1 MASEVPIPDS
11 APDELTPEGPLR
23 GRVIVLGTA
32 GLIASILWS
41 HQPGLLP
48 DGLPPEGAR
57 TLGCAFL
64 MATWWI
70 GSRLPLAV
78 PSLVPL
84 AVFPLLGITD
94 SKTVAAPY
102 ADRMV
107 MLLLCGFLLALAVE
121 KWNLHRRIA
130 LSVLVTFGKGP
141 ISLSAAVMGIAAI
154 LSMWISN
161 TATTLMMLPIVAAL
175 VTQAAD
181 QNEDPEANR
190 RFGLLLLLGLAYAA
204 SIGGMA
210 TPVGTPPNL
219 IFAGQFA
226 ESFPGLPEITFID
239 WMRIG
244 VPVAAVMLVLA
255 WGLLNFVLLPV
266 RKGYQLG
273 ERDGLRK
280 QLAELGRWTTAE
292 KLVAVGFTLTAALWV
307 LRKPL
312 GNLWLNLSAAIPLGH
327 PSDILEFTRGI
338 HDSTIA
344 AAAVIVFF
352 LMPSFAKE
360 EGAAPRLLEWRDAQ
374 RLPWGLLLL
383 FGGGIALSKG
393 FGTSGLTSWLGG
405 QLEFLVSLPVL
416 LMVVGI
422 CMTVTFLTEITSNT
436 ATTALLMPVLAAVA
450 ISTGTD
456 PLLLMIPAT
465 LAASCAFM
473 LPVATAPNAI
483 VVGTGVVAPE
493 DMMRTGMLLNLV
505 GVIPIT
511 VVVLLL
517 L

>member
-1 MASEVPIPDS
+1 MISEVPISDS
-11 APDELTPEGPLR
+11 APDEITPEGPLR
-23 GRVIVLGTA
+23 GRAIVLGIA

-41 HQPGLLP
+41 YQPGLLP

-84 AVFPLLGITD
+84 AAFPLLGITD

-141 ISLSAAVMGIAAI
+141 ISLSAAVMGIAAV

-175 VTQAAD
+175 VTQAAA

-244 VPVAAVMLVLA
+244 VPAAAAMLVLA

-266 RKGYQLG
+266 HKGYRLG
-273 ERDGLRK
+273 DRDRLRD
-280 QLAELGRWTTAE
+280 QLAVLGRWTTAE
-292 KLVAVGFTLTAALWV
+292 KLVALGFTITAALWV

-312 GNLWLNLSAAIPLGH
+312 GFPSAV
-327 PSDILEFTRGI
+327 

-352 LMPSFAKE
+352 LMPSFAKA

-405 QLEFLVSLPVL
+405 QLEFLVALPTL
-416 LMVVGI
+416 LMIVGV
-422 CMTVTFLTEITSNT
+422 CLTVTFLTEITSNT

-450 ISTGTD
+450 ISTGAD

-483 VVGTGVVAPE
+483 VVGTGSVQPE

-505 GVIPIT
+505 GVVPIT
-511 VVVLLL
+511 VAVLIFL
-517 L
+517 

>member
-1 MASEVPIPDS
+1 V
-11 APDELTPEGPLR
+11 
-23 GRVIVLGTA
+23 VLLGLA

-41 HQPGLLP
+41 YQPGLLP
-48 DGLPPEGAR
+48 DNLPPEGAR

-64 MATWWI
+64 MASWWI

-84 AVFPLLGITD
+84 AAFPLLGITD

-141 ISLSAAVMGIAAI
+141 ISLSAAVMGIAAV

-161 TATTLMMLPIVAAL
+161 TATTLMMLPIVGAL
-175 VTQAAD
+175 VTQAQA
-181 QNEDPEANR
+181 QNEDAEANR

-219 IFAGQFA
+219 IFAGQFS
-226 ESFPGLPEITFID
+226 ESFPNLPEITFID

-244 VPVAAVMLVLA
+244 VPVAGSMLVLT
-255 WGLLNFVLLPV
+255 WGVLNFVLLPL
-266 RKGYQLG
+266 RGGYRLGDRSALRGQLT
-273 ERDGLRK
+273 D
-280 QLAELGRWTTAE
+280 LGRWSTAE
-292 KLVAVGFTLTAALWV
+292 KLVAVGFTTTAALWV

-312 GNLWLNLSAAIPLGH
+312 GF
-327 PSDILEFTRGI
+327 PSEV

-352 LMPSFAKE
+352 LMPSFSKE
-360 EGAAPRLLEWRDAQ
+360 ETAAPRLLEWRDAQ

-405 QLEFLVSLPVL
+405 QLEFLVALPAP
-416 LMVVGI
+416 LMIVGI
-422 CMTVTFLTEITSNT
+422 CIAVTFLTEITSNT

-450 ISTGTD
+450 ISTESD

-483 VVGTGVVAPE
+483 VVGTGVVAPK
-493 DMMRTGMLLNLV
+493 DMLRTGILLNLIGIV
-505 GVIPIT
+505 PIT
-511 VVVLLL
+511 VAVLIFL
-517 L
+517 

>member
-1 MASEVPIPDS
+1 MVSEVTIPDS
-11 APDELTPEGPLR
+11 APDELAPEGPLR
-23 GRVIVLGTA
+23 TGVILLGIA

-41 HQPGLLP
+41 NQPNLLP
-48 DGLPPEGAR
+48 DGLPPAGAR

-64 MATWWI
+64 MAAWWI

-84 AVFPLLGITD
+84 AAFPLLGITD

-141 ISLSAAVMGIAAI
+141 ISLSAAVMGIAAV

-175 VTQAAD
+175 VTQAAA
-181 QNEDPEANR
+181 QNEDREANR

-226 ESFPGLPEITFID
+226 ESFPDLPEITFID

-266 RKGYQLG
+266 RKGYRLG
-273 ERDGLRK
+273 DRSALRK
-280 QLAELGRWTTAE
+280 QLSGLGRWTTAE
-292 KLVAVGFTLTAALWV
+292 KLVAVGFTATAALWV

-312 GNLWLNLSAAIPLGH
+312 GFPSAV
-327 PSDILEFTRGI
+327 

-352 LMPSFAKE
+352 LTPSFAKK
-360 EGAAPRLLEWRDAQ
+360 EGAGPRLLEWRDAQ

-405 QLEFLVSLPVL
+405 QLEFLVSLPTL
-416 LMVVGI
+416 LMIIGI

-493 DMMRTGMLLNLV
+493 DMMRTGLLLNLV
-505 GVIPIT
+505 GVVPIT
-511 VVVLLL
+511 IAVLVFL
-517 L
+517 

>member
-23 GRVIVLGTA
+23 GRVIVLGIA

-41 HQPGLLP
+41 CQPGLLP

-84 AVFPLLGITD
+84 AAFPLLGITD

-130 LSVLVTFGKGP
+130 LSVLVKFGKGP
-141 ISLSAAVMGIAAI
+141 ISLSAAVMGIAAV

-175 VTQAAD
+175 VTQAAA
-181 QNEDPEANR
+181 QNEDHEANR

-273 ERDGLRK
+273 ERDGLRT
-280 QLAELGRWTTAE
+280 QLAALGRWTTAE
-292 KLVAVGFTLTAALWV
+292 KLVAVGFTITAALWV

-312 GNLWLNLSAAIPLGH
+312 GFPSAV
-327 PSDILEFTRGI
+327 

-352 LMPSFAKE
+352 VVPSFAKE
-360 EGAAPRLLEWRDAQ
+360 EGAGPRLLEWRDAQ

-393 FGTSGLTSWLGG
+393 FGTSGLTTWLGS
-405 QLEFLVSLPVL
+405 QLEFLVALPVL

-422 CMTVTFLTEITSNT
+422 CLTVTFLTEITSNT

-450 ISTGTD
+450 ISTGAD

-483 VVGTGVVAPE
+483 VVGTGTVAPE
-493 DMMRTGMLLNLV
+493 DMMRTGLLLNVV
-505 GVIPIT
+505 GIVPIT
-511 VVVLLL
+511 IAVLIFL
-517 L
+517 

>member
-1 MASEVPIPDS
+1 V
-11 APDELTPEGPLR
+11 
-23 GRVIVLGTA
+23 VVLGIV
-32 GLIASILWS
+32 GLGLSILWS
-41 HQPGLLP
+41 YRPELLP
-48 DGLPPEGAR
+48 EGLSPEGAR

-64 MATWWI
+64 MASWWV

-78 PSLVPL
+78 PSLIPL
-84 AVFPLLGITD
+84 AAFPLLGITD

-141 ISLSAAVMGIAAI
+141 LSLSAAVMGIAAV

-161 TATTLMMLPIVAAL
+161 TATTLMMLPIVLAL
-175 VTQAAD
+175 VVQARE
-181 QNEDPEANR
+181 QNEDQEQNR

-210 TPVGTPPNL
+210 TPIGTPPNL
-219 IFAGQFA
+219 IFAGQFSEA
-226 ESFPGLPEITFID
+226 FPERPEIGFTE
-239 WMRIG
+239 WMRFG
-244 VPVAAVMLVLA
+244 VPVAAIMLVLA
-255 WGLLNFVLLPV
+255 WGTMNFLLLRLSG
-266 RKGYQLG
+266 GYQLG
-273 ERDGLRK
+273 DRGILRTQLRD
-280 QLAELGRWTTAE
+280 LGSWTTPE
-292 KLVAVGFTLTAALWV
+292 KLVALGFLTTAAMWV

-312 GNLWLNLSAAIPLGH
+312 GFPSAV
-327 PSDILEFTRGI
+327 

-344 AAAVIVFF
+344 AAAVVVFF
-352 LMPSFAKE
+352 LLPSGSKKKDTS
-360 EGAAPRLLEWRDAQ
+360 PRLLEWSDAQ

-393 FGTSGLTSWLGG
+393 FGTSGLTRWLAGE
-405 QLEFLVSLPVL
+405 LDFLVHLPTP
-416 LMVVGI
+416 LMIGGL
-422 CMTVTFLTEITSNT
+422 CLAVTFLTEITSNT
-436 ATTALLMPVLAAVA
+436 ATTVLLMPVLAAVA
-450 ISTGTD
+450 KATGCD

-483 VVGTGVVAPE
+483 VVGTGSVAPE
-493 DMMRTGMLLNLV
+493 DMARTGLLLNLL

-511 VVVLLL
+511 VIVLVML
-517 L
+517 

>member
-1 MASEVPIPDS
+1 MGAEVTIPDS
-11 APDELTPEGPLR
+11 APDELAPEGPLR
-23 GRVIVLGTA
+23 TGVILLGIA
-32 GLIASILWS
+32 GLIATILWS
-41 HQPGLLP
+41 NQPQLLP
-48 DGLPPEGAR
+48 DGLPPAGAR

-64 MATWWI
+64 MAAWWI

-84 AVFPLLGITD
+84 AAFPLLGITD

-141 ISLSAAVMGIAAI
+141 VSLSAAVMGIAAV

-175 VTQAAD
+175 VTQAAA

-226 ESFPGLPEITFID
+226 ESFPDLPEITFID

-266 RKGYQLG
+266 RKGYRLG
-273 ERDGLRK
+273 DRSALRQ
-280 QLAELGRWTTAE
+280 QLAGLGRWTTAE

-312 GNLWLNLSAAIPLGH
+312 GFPSAV
-327 PSDILEFTRGI
+327 

-360 EGAAPRLLEWRDAQ
+360 EGAGPRLLEWRDAQ

-393 FGTSGLTSWLGG
+393 FGTSALTNWLGG

-493 DMMRTGMLLNLV
+493 DMMRTGLLLNIV
-505 GVIPIT
+505 GVVPVTIA
-511 VVVLLL
+511 VLILL
-517 L
+517 

>member
-1 MASEVPIPDS
+1 MAPEIPIPDS
-11 APDELTPEGPLR
+11 EPSELQPEGPIR
-23 GRVIVLGTA
+23 GWVILLGIA
-32 GLIASILWS
+32 GLVASIIWS
-41 HQPGLLP
+41 FQPDLLP
-48 DGLPPEGAR
+48 DGLPPAAAR

-84 AVFPLLGITD
+84 AAFPLLGITD

-141 ISLSAAVMGIAAI
+141 VSLSAAVMGIAAL

-175 VTQAAD
+175 VTQAQA
-181 QNEDPEANR
+181 QNEDSAANR

-219 IFAGQFA
+219 IFAGQFSEA
-226 ESFPGLPEITFID
+226 FPDLPEVTFVD

-255 WGLLNFVLLPV
+255 WAALNFVLLPM
-266 RKGYQLG
+266 RGDYKLGDRGLLREQL
-273 ERDGLRK
+273 RGLGAWSRP
-280 QLAELGRWTTAE
+280 EL
-292 KLVAVGFTLTAALWV
+292 LVALGFTTTAALWV

-312 GNLWLNLSAAIPLGH
+312 GFPSAV
-327 PSDILEFTRGI
+327 

-360 EGAAPRLLEWRDAQ
+360 EGAAPRLLEWRDAH

-393 FGTSGLTSWLGG
+393 FGTSGLTNWLGTE
-405 QLEFLVSLPVL
+405 LEFLVALPTP
-416 LMVVGI
+416 LMVAGI
-422 CMTVTFLTEITSNT
+422 CIAVTFLTEITSNT

-450 ISTGTD
+450 KGTGAD

-483 VVGTGVVAPE
+483 VVGTGMVAPE
-493 DMMRTGMLLNLV
+493 DMVRTGLLLNLL

-511 VVVLLL
+511 VAVLIFF
-517 L
+517 

>member
-1 MASEVPIPDS
+1 MSEAQPVRLGAVFLGVGGLLATIFWAS
-11 APDELTPEGPLR
+11 R
-23 GRVIVLGTA
+23 
-32 GLIASILWS
+32 
-41 HQPGLLP
+41 PGLLP
-48 DGLPPEGAR
+48 EGLPPAGAR

-70 GSRLPLAV
+70 GSRLPLAI
-78 PSLVPL
+78 PALVPL
-84 AVFPLLGITD
+84 ALFPILGIAD
-94 SKTVAAPY
+94 SKAVAAPY

-130 LSVLVTFGKGP
+130 LSVLVRFGKGP
-141 ISLSAAVMGIAAI
+141 RSLSAAIMAIAAL

-161 TATTLMMLPIVAAL
+161 TATTLMMLPIVLAL
-175 VTQAAD
+175 VTQAQAENQD
-181 QNEDPEANR
+181 DKENSQ
-190 RFGLLLLLGLAYAA
+190 FGLLLLLGLAYSA

-219 IFAGQFA
+219 IFAGQYAEAFPGRTEIGFA
-226 ESFPGLPEITFID
+226 E

-244 VPVAAVMLVLA
+244 GPVALAMLVIV
-255 WGLLNFVLLPV
+255 WGALNFVLLRVSPSY
-266 RKGYQLG
+266 RLGDRGLLRGQLQQLG
-273 ERDGLRK
+273 T
-280 QLAELGRWTTAE
+280 WTTPE
-292 KLVAVGFTLTAALWV
+292 KLVAAGFVLTALCWV

-312 GNLWLNLSAAIPLGH
+312 GF
-327 PSDILEFTRGI
+327 PSEI

-344 AAAVIVFF
+344 AFAVIVFF
-352 LMPSFAKE
+352 LLPS
-360 EGAAPRLLEWRDAQ
+360 GSTDPRSDRRLLVWKDAE

-393 FGTSGLTSWLGG
+393 FGTSGLTRWLGG
-405 QLEFLVSLPVL
+405 ELEFLVALPTPVML
-416 LMVVGI
+416 VGI
-422 CMTVTFLTEITSNT
+422 CLSVTFLTEITSNT

-450 ISTGTD
+450 GATGAE

-483 VVGTGVVAPE
+483 VIGTGAVPPE
-493 DMMRTGMLLNLV
+493 AMARTGFALNLIGIV
-505 GVIPIT
+505 PIT
-511 VVVLLL
+511 VAVLLL

>member
-23 GRVIVLGTA
+23 GRVIVLGIA

-41 HQPGLLP
+41 YQPALLP

-84 AVFPLLGITD
+84 AAFPLLGITD

-141 ISLSAAVMGIAAI
+141 ISLSAAVMGIAAV

-175 VTQAAD
+175 VTQAAA
-181 QNEDPEANR
+181 QNEDSEANR

-226 ESFPGLPEITFID
+226 ENFPGLPEITFID

-244 VPVAAVMLVLA
+244 VPVAAVMLMLA

-273 ERDGLRK
+273 DRDGLRT
-280 QLAELGRWTTAE
+280 QLAGLGRWTTAE
-292 KLVAVGFTLTAALWV
+292 KLVAVGFTVTAALWV

-312 GNLWLNLSAAIPLGH
+312 GFPSA
-327 PSDILEFTRGI
+327 I

-393 FGTSGLTSWLGG
+393 FGTSGLTTWLGN
-405 QLEFLVSLPVL
+405 QLEFLVALPVL

-422 CMTVTFLTEITSNT
+422 CLTVTFLTEITSNT

-450 ISTGTD
+450 ISTGAD

-483 VVGTGVVAPE
+483 VIGTGTVAPE
-493 DMMRTGMLLNLV
+493 DMMRTGLLLNVV
-505 GVIPIT
+505 GIVPIT
-511 VVVLLL
+511 IAALIFL
-517 L
+517 

>member
-280 QLAELGRWTTAE
+280 QLAGLGRWTTAE
-292 KLVAVGFTLTAALWV
+292 KLVAVGFALTAALWV

-312 GNLWLNLSAAIPLGH
+312 GLPSA
-327 PSDILEFTRGI
+327 I

-352 LMPSFAKE
+352 LMPSFTKE

-393 FGTSGLTSWLGG
+393 FGTSGLTTWLGS
-405 QLEFLVSLPVL
+405 QLEFLVALPVI
-416 LMVVGI
+416 LMIVGI
-422 CMTVTFLTEITSNT
+422 CLTVTFLTEITSNT

-450 ISTGTD
+450 ISTGAD

-483 VVGTGVVAPE
+483 VVGTGNVAPE
-493 DMMRTGMLLNLV
+493 DMMRTGLLLNIV
-505 GVIPIT
+505 GVVPIT
-511 VVVLLL
+511 IAALIFL
-517 L
+517 